1 MEIPCLCLRHKE
13 ALHPSVTQVVN
24 TPNVPI
30 AHAFQF
36 GPFVRIP
43 FSALG
48 LHGGQKANFTQLRY
62 TEAQRGFIPSA
73 TLASETP
80 EQCPAF
86 PDSRVFES
94 GSSLLDTMQC
104 SVHACMRC
112 CILQNHV
119 SMHLCMT
126 VQVLFLV
133 RERDRVRA
141 T

>member
-48 LHGGQKANFTQLRY
+48 LHGGQRPTAHSCAILRPK
-62 TEAQRGFIPSA
+62 E
-73 TLASETP
+73 
-80 EQCPAF
+80 
-86 PDSRVFES
+86 V
-94 GSSLLDTMQC
+94 SSLRQ
-104 SVHACMRC
+104 R
-112 CILQNHV
+112 
-119 SMHLCMT
+119 
-126 VQVLFLV
+126 
-133 RERDRVRA
+133 
-141 T
+141 